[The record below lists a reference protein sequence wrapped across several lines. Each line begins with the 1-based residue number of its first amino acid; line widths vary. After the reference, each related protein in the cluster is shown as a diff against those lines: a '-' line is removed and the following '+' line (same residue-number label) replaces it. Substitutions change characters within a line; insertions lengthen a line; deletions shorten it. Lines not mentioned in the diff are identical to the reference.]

1 MASIDDI
8 LKEMPEE
15 GQEELLTA
23 GRGASFS
30 ERAAGAKKE
39 RPLPPWLKKPFVIM
53 YGILFITIVFVGM
66 FLILKLSKRPDNGDG
81 QGSAGGVVSGTE
93 APRATNTPEPLITHA
108 DGTTATPTQKPGITV
123 IPGYTEPTRDPNRP
137 VATKT
142 PTPKPVLSVTPVISI
157 SPEVTPEVSV
167 TPEVTPEVSVS
178 PEVTPEVSVSPEV
191 TPEVSPEVTPEA
203 TPTPEVLTPTPT
215 PTPTPESAPTET
227 PVPTPTEVPVVNPD
241 VTMEETD
248 E

>member
-15 GQEELLTA
+15 GQEELLST
-23 GRGASFS
+23 GSGASLS
-30 ERAAGAKKE
+30 ERARGAKRE
-39 RPLPPWLKKPFVIM
+39 RPVPRWLKKPFVIV
-53 YGILFITIVFVGM
+53 YGILFITLVFVGM
-66 FLILKLSKRPDNGDG
+66 FLILKLSKRPDNENN
-81 QGSAGGVVSGTE
+81 QGNAGTIVSGTQ
-93 APRATNTPEPLITHA
+93 APQATNTPEPLITHA

-142 PTPKPVLSVTPVISI
+142 PTPAPVLSVTPVISI
-157 SPEVTPEVSV
+157 SPEVSV
-167 TPEVTPEVSVS
+167 TPEVTPEVSIS

-191 TPEVSPEVTPEA
+191 TPEVTPEA

-215 PTPTPESAPTET
+215 PTPTPESVPTET

-241 VTMEETD
+241 VTTEETD